1 MDELLNK
8 AAEKMGMPP
17 SLAKRSAQ
25 ARADKEGITLEAVLA
40 EWAGE
45 QPSADAVDEAA
56 TPAETTDA
64 AALDSPNEGADSPP
78 AATSAPDPVPSAPA
92 EAAGAPTSVSTEYL
106 VGLAA
111 ASKRMPEKLVRS
123 SAEARARN
131 AGTSIDSVLA
141 TWAGVDLDDLRARAE
156 AGLDLPIAERPGQPT
171 ATPAPETPE
180 SADAAEPEPEV
191 APAAEQAATPPAA
204 AAAASMSM
212 DELLEKVAEAK
223 GMPVPIAKRSAEAR
237 AKKTGEPLEA
247 VLAEWAGVDPASV
260 GGSTD
265 AATPQPEPA
274 DASAEPTA
282 ASSADSPPAPA
293 AATMSM
299 DELLEKVAEAKGMPV
314 PIAKRSAEARA
325 KKTGE
330 PLEAVLAEWAGID
343 PATIGAP
350 SGAATPQPEAQAST
364 PAEPATQR
372 DDAPAADDVE
382 VIAAAATGRSDGA
395 EGDRTELAVSS
406 RRGGYPTWLA
416 AAFIIIP
423 LLAVTYIL
431 VSPNGPDCGTA
442 GQLNIDP
449 ATGLAVNCDGSEY
462 GSSTVDYL
470 SMGAGIYAQCAACHG
485 ADGGGGVGPAFAGG
499 AVLATFPACTDHVV
513 WVTLGTAN
521 FPDPTYGATN
531 KPVGGGGVMPGYD
544 GVLTPEQIAAVSL
557 YERVAFGG
565 QDRATAEIDCGL
577 VEAVDETVEASQP

>member
-17 SLAKRSAQ
+17 ALAKRSAQ
-25 ARADKEGITLEAVLA
+25 ARADKEGISLEAVLA

-45 QPSADAVDEAA
+45 DAGEGTDEPTGPAA
-56 TPAETTDA
+56 GMDA

-78 AATSAPDPVPSAPA
+78 AATAAPDPVPSNTPAPQS
-92 EAAGAPTSVSTEYL
+92 APTEVSTEYL

-123 SAEARARN
+123 SADARARN

-141 TWAGVDLDDLRARAE
+141 TWAGVDLDDLRARAD
-156 AGLDLPIAERPGQPT
+156 AGLELPVAERPGQPVAT
-171 ATPAPETPE
+171 TPQTPAT
-180 SADAAEPEPEV
+180 ADAAEPEPAEAPTAERAA
-191 APAAEQAATPPAA
+191 APAAVAA
-204 AAAASMSM
+204 AAMSM

-223 GMPVPIAKRSAEAR
+223 GMPA
-237 AKKTGEPLEA
+237 
-247 VLAEWAGVDPASV
+247 
-260 GGSTD
+260 
-265 AATPQPEPA
+265 
-274 DASAEPTA
+274 
-282 ASSADSPPAPA
+282 
-293 AATMSM
+293 
-299 DELLEKVAEAKGMPV
+299 

-343 PATIGAP
+343 PATVGGAATEGASQPEQPEAPTAQATPPSAGAPAAAAAMSMDELLEKVAEAKGMPAPIAKRSAEARAKKTGEPLEAVLAEWAGVDPATVGAP
-350 SGAATPQPEAQAST
+350 SGGTSATSSDVQTSPPV
-364 PAEPATQR
+364 EPAAQR
-372 DDAPAADDVE
+372 DEPTAADDVE
-382 VIAAAATGRSDGA
+382 VIAASATVQADEPG
-395 EGDRTELAVSS
+395 GDRTEELAAP
-406 RRGGYPTWLA
+406 RRGRYPTWLA

-462 GSSTVDYL
+462 GSSSVDYL

-485 ADGGGGVGPAFAGG
+485 ADGGGGVGPAFTGG
-499 AVLATFPACTDHVV
+499 AVLATFSACTDHVE

-521 FPDPTYGATN
+521 FPEPTYGDTN
-531 KPVGGGGVMPGYD
+531 KPVGGVGLMPGYD
-544 GVLTPEQIAAVSL
+544 GVLTPEQIAAVVL

-565 QDRATAEIDCGL
+565 EDRTEAEIDCGL
-577 VEAVDETVEASQP
+577 VEVEDETVEASQP